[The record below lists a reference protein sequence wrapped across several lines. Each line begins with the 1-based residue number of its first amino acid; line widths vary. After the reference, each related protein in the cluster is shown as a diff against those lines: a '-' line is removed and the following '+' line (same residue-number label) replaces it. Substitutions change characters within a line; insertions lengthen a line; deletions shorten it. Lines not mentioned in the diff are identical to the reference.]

1 MFVSERTGSDFNY
14 PSFSGGKLL
23 KEVKEF
29 SDILRHVQFLLKIR
43 YISYLCRQKI
53 YTKDDIL
60 ITKKKVMQLIY
71 VLQ

>member
-1 MFVSERTGSDFNY
+1 MCVLFESNVCSRKNWSDFNY

-43 YISYLCRQKI
+43 YISYPCRQKI
-53 YTKDDIL
+53 YTKADIL
-60 ITKKKVMQLIY
+60 NNQKQS
-71 VLQ
+71 